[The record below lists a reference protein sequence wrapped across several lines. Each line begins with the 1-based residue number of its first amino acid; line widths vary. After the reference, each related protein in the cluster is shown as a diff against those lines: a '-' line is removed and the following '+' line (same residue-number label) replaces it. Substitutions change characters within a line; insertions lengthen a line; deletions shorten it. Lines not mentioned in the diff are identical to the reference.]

1 MIASAVQHLLRRR
14 SEFSQETAMRRISF
28 PFVAIAMFSACSG
41 GDVPIGQVAREL
53 QERSDGGPTGN
64 GRTCSWEGTV
74 FQANAA
80 DPAGLGQPH
89 AVGDEFASP
98 DGCNDCWCTDR
109 GILCTIRACEEPP
122 TGCTGEGLICPD
134 GSVVGRTGPN
144 CEFSPCP
151 GTPPAPCTNEA
162 MICPDGS
169 SVGRTGPNCEFASC
183 PGSSEP
189 SAPCTADAV
198 ICPDGST
205 LGRTLPGCELPAC
218 PGVDPSCDHDTLVC
232 PDGTIV
238 ARTEP
243 NCGFPPCPGSSEP
256 PVACDDD
263 ALLCPD
269 GSVVGREGPN
279 CEFAPCP

>member
-28 PFVAIAMFSACSG
+28 SLVAIAIFTACSG
-41 GDVPIGQVAREL
+41 GDVPIGQLAREL
-53 QERSDGGPTGN
+53 QERSDGAPTGN

-80 DPAGLGQPH
+80 DPH

-122 TGCTGEGLICPD
+122 TGCTGEGLVCPD

-169 SVGRTGPNCEFASC
+169 SVGREGPSCEFVPCSGSSEPPVACDDDGRVCPDGSFLGREGPNCEF
-183 PGSSEP
+183 
-189 SAPCTADAV
+189 
-198 ICPDGST
+198 
-205 LGRTLPGCELPAC
+205 PA
-218 PGVDPSCDHDTLVC
+218 
-232 PDGTIV
+232 
-238 ARTEP
+238 
-243 NCGFPPCPGSSEP
+243 CPGSSEP

-263 ALLCPD
+263 GRVCPD
-269 GSVVGREGPN
+269 GSFVGREGPN
-279 CEFAPCP
+279 CEFAPCPDNGASPAGCSGEARICPDGSAVGRTGPNCEFAPCP